1 VVPKVPM
8 SAEPSPL
15 EEDTVPELSVRV
27 VGVVVLYF
35 EKTYGPDRLRA
46 LWEREHVSLPLE
58 YLHTHSN
65 FVSMRFAE
73 RLTRALVAD
82 SGDSDFIRYAM
93 QMTATPDALGFT
105 YHLMKALGSPGLC
118 YRKAVEMSH
127 VFNRVGRFSVE
138 VLGDDN
144 MTLSYWSS
152 VPESDR
158 NFCIGRQAQFATF
171 PTIWGLPLAEVK
183 ETHCQLD
190 GAPACRYVM
199 KWHNPR
205 RRWRRWA
212 FGVGSA
218 AAGAGL
224 WHVFPGAG
232 PPLLALSTGAGVAL
246 GAYLDERREVLRA
259 SELLASQTEGL
270 LRSMEDLQRRS
281 DEVHRA
287 NVLLE
292 ERVAQRTRELEQSA
306 QMLGKALEQQRE
318 LDRLKTQFFDNV
330 SHELRTPLTL
340 ILLSLESLL
349 SHGTAALS
357 PDVRQDLETME
368 RSATKLLR
376 LIDQLLDLAKM
387 EAGKTRLRY
396 QPVELSSFLR
406 TMLGPFRVLAQERAI
421 ALRVE
426 GGPMTSVHVDPDQ
439 MEGVFQNLLSNALK
453 FTLRGSVTVRLS
465 ETPDEVAVEV
475 SDTGCGMSPED
486 LPRIFD
492 RFAQADS
499 TGIRRLHGTGIGLAL
514 VKETVELHAGHIEVS
529 SLLDVGSTFRVTLP
543 KGTAHI
549 REDLRERVDPEE
561 AQQRERRRG
570 PPELSQALR
579 RLQAAPE
586 VSSAPD
592 SPLPPAQP
600 QPQAQVQAQ
609 RTVLVVEDDDE
620 IRRFIAGFLR
630 TDGFR
635 VLEASNGEEG
645 IARAKAGY
653 PDVVV
658 SDVMMPVMSGV
669 QMVQALRAD
678 PETADLPVILLTA
691 RNETDATLYGLG
703 AGANDYVGK
712 PFRPRELV
720 ARVETQLRLRDAAAR
735 VAENER
741 LATLG
746 LLTTGFAHEVRNPL
760 NGLLNSL
767 GPLRELLVPGGDF
780 STAETL
786 LSVLEEA
793 GERIHYLAESLL
805 GFARP
810 TDRREAVDVCASLD
824 GTLKVMAWRTPPG
837 IKVERN
843 YQAREGVL
851 GEAGALNQVWLNL
864 VDNALRAMNETGT
877 LKLETRVVGE
887 ELMVAVSD
895 TGEGIHPRHIAHL
908 FQPFFST
915 RRAGEGTGLGLTLSR
930 RIVLRHGGRMEVSTE
945 EGRGSTFSVFLP
957 LHLRA
962 ELPEGRLAPS
972 VRASA

>member
-1 VVPKVPM
+1 M
-8 SAEPSPL
+8 SAEPSPV
-15 EEDTVPELSVRV
+15 EQDTVPELSVRV

-35 EKTYGPDRLRA
+35 EKTYGPERLRA
-46 LWEREHVSLPLE
+46 LWEREQISLSLE

-73 RLTRALVAD
+73 RLTRALVSD
-82 SGDSDFIRYAM
+82 SGDKDFIRHAM
-93 QMTATPDALGFT
+93 QMMATPDALGFT

-212 FGVGSA
+212 AGLGGAV
-218 AAGAGL
+218 AGAGL
-224 WHVFPGAG
+224 WHAFPAAG
-232 PPLLALSTGAGVAL
+232 PPLLALSSGAGIAL
-246 GAYLDERREVLRA
+246 GAWLDERREVLRA
-259 SELLASQTEGL
+259 SDLLASQTEGL

-306 QMLGKALEQQRE
+306 QMLGQALEQQRE

-349 SHGTAALS
+349 SHGEGALA
-357 PDVRQDLETME
+357 PKVRQDLETME

-426 GGPMTSVHVDPDQ
+426 GGPVTSVHIDPDQ
-439 MEGVFQNLLSNALK
+439 MEGVFQNLISNALK
-453 FTLRGSVTVRLS
+453 FTLRGNVTIRVS
-465 ETPDEVAVEV
+465 ETPDEVAVDV
-475 SDTGCGMSPED
+475 ADSGCGMSPED

-499 TGIRRLHGTGIGLAL
+499 TGIRRLRGTGIGLAL
-514 VKETVELHAGHIEVS
+514 VKESVELHAGRIEVS
-529 SLLDVGSTFRVTLP
+529 SLLDVGSTFRVSLP
-543 KGTAHI
+543 KGTAHV
-549 REDLRERVDPEE
+549 REDLRERRGPEE
-561 AQQRERRRG
+561 GIRRERRRV

-579 RLQAAPE
+579 RIAAPE
-586 VSSAPD
+586 AVAPTEAIPVHALD
-592 SPLPPAQP
+592 QT
-600 QPQAQVQAQ
+600 Q

-645 IARAKAGY
+645 ITKARNGY

-669 QMVQALRAD
+669 QMVQALRD
-678 PETADLPVILLTA
+678 HPETADLPVILLTA
-691 RNETDATLYGLG
+691 RNEMDATLHGLG

-735 VAENER
+735 AAENER

-767 GPLRELLVPGGDF
+767 APLRELLTPGGDI
-780 STAETL
+780 AGADTL

-824 GTLKVMAWRTPPG
+824 GTLKVMAWKTPAG
-837 IKVERN
+837 IRVECN
-843 YQAREGVL
+843 YQARERVL

-864 VDNALRAMNETGT
+864 VDNALRAMGEAGT
-877 LKLETRVVGE
+877 LRLSTRVEGE
-887 ELMVAVSD
+887 ELVVSVSD
-895 TGEGIHPRHIAHL
+895 TGEGIQPRHIAHL

-945 EGRGSTFSVFLP
+945 EGHGSTFSVFLP
-957 LHLRA
+957 LRLRA
-962 ELPEGRLAPS
+962 ETTEGRVASS

>member
-1 VVPKVPM
+1 MVLLASSPVSP
-8 SAEPSPL
+8 EPSSDL
-15 EEDTVPELSVRV
+15 DTAPELSVRV
-27 VGVVVLYF
+27 VGMVVLYY
-35 EKTYGPDRLRA
+35 ERAYGAERLAA
-46 LWEREHVSLPLE
+46 LWKREQITLPLS
-58 YLHTHSN
+58 YIGTHSN
-65 FVSMRFAE
+65 FVSLRFTE
-73 RLTRALVAD
+73 KLITALIAD
-82 SGDSDFIRYAM
+82 SGDPEFIRKAM
-93 QMTATPDALGFT
+93 QLTATPEALGFA
-105 YHLMKALGSPGLC
+105 YHMLKALGTPRLC
-118 YRKAVEMSH
+118 FRKMVDITP
-127 VFNRVGRFSVE
+127 VYNRVGTFSIE
-138 VLGDDN
+138 SLGDDT
-144 MTLSYWSS
+144 MTLAYRSR
-152 VPESDR
+152 VPEPHR
-158 NFCIGRQAQFATF
+158 NFCIGRQEQFASV
-171 PTIWGLPLAEVK
+171 PTIWGLPRAEVV
-183 ETHCQLD
+183 ETQCQVL
-190 GAPACRYVM
+190 GAPSCRYELH
-199 KWHNPR
+199 WRSPR
-205 RRWRRWA
+205 RRWRRWLGA
-212 FGVGSA
+212 VVG
-218 AAGAGL
+218 GATGL
-224 WHVFPGAG
+224 GLSRVFPGADV
-232 PPLLALSTGAGVAL
+232 PLLGLSGLAGVAL
-246 GAYLDERREVLRA
+246 GGWLDERHEVLRD

-270 LRSMEDLQRRS
+270 VRSMEDLQRRS

-287 NVLLE
+287 NILLE
-292 ERVAQRTRELEQSA
+292 ERVAQRTRELEESA
-306 QMLGKALEQQRE
+306 QMLSKALEHQRE

-349 SHGTAALS
+349 SHGTGTLAV
-357 PDVRQDLETME
+357 DVRQNLETME

-396 QPVELSSFLR
+396 QPVELSAFLR
-406 TMLGPFRVLAQERAI
+406 TMLGPFRVLAQERSI

-426 GGPMTSVHVDPDQ
+426 GGPVTSVHVDPDQ
-439 MEGVFQNLLSNALK
+439 MEGVFQNLISNALK
-453 FTLRGSVTVRLS
+453 FTLRGNVTIRLS
-465 ETPDEVAVEV
+465 ETPEEVVVEVAD
-475 SDTGCGMSPED
+475 SGCGLAPED

-499 TGIRRLHGTGIGLAL
+499 TGIRHLRGTGIGLAL
-514 VKETVELHAGHIEVS
+514 VKEAVELHAGRIEVS
-529 SLLDVGSTFRVTLP
+529 SLLDVGSTFRVNLP
-543 KGTAHI
+543 KGTTHI
-549 REDLRERVDPEE
+549 REDLREVRDPEDVE
-561 AQQRERRRG
+561 RRERRRG

-579 RLQAAPE
+579 QLQGAPE
-586 VSSAPD
+586 APAPAD
-592 SPLPPAQP
+592 LPPVHAV
-600 QPQAQVQAQ
+600 AQAQ

-635 VLEASNGEEG
+635 VLEAANGEEG
-645 IARAKAGY
+645 IARARTGY

-669 QMVQALRAD
+669 QMVKALRSD

-691 RNETDATLYGLG
+691 RNEMDATLYGLG
-703 AGANDYVGK
+703 AGAKDYVGK

-735 VAENER
+735 IAENER

-767 GPLRELLVPGGDF
+767 VPLRELLVPGGDF
-780 STAETL
+780 AAADTL

-824 GTLKVMAWRTPPG
+824 GTLKVMAWRTPSG
-837 IKVERN
+837 VRVERA
-843 YQAREGVL
+843 YQAQEGVL

-864 VDNALRAMNETGT
+864 VDNALRAMGETGT
-877 LKLETRVVGE
+877 LRLETRVEGE
-887 ELMVAVSD
+887 ELVVSVSD
-895 TGEGIHPRHIAHL
+895 TGDGIHPRHIAHL

-930 RIVLRHGGRMEVSTE
+930 RIVLRHGGRMEVSSE

-957 LHLRA
+957 LRLRA
-962 ELPEGRLAPS
+962 ELPESRLGT
-972 VRASA
+972 VRVSA

>member
-1 VVPKVPM
+1 VSP
-8 SAEPSPL
+8 EPSSDL
-15 EEDTVPELSVRV
+15 DTAPELSVRV
-27 VGVVVLYF
+27 VGMVVLYYRR
-35 EKTYGPDRLRA
+35 TYGTERLEA
-46 LWEREHVSLPLE
+46 FWEREKIALPLS
-58 YLHTHSN
+58 YLGTHSN
-65 FVSMRFAE
+65 FVSLRFTE
-73 RLTRALVAD
+73 RLTSALIAD
-82 SGDSDFIRYAM
+82 SGDPDFIRKAM
-93 QMTATPDALGFT
+93 QLTATPEALGFA
-105 YHLMKALGSPGLC
+105 YHMLKALGTPRLC
-118 YRKAVEMSH
+118 YRKMVDITP
-127 VFNRVGRFSVE
+127 VYNRVGAFSIE
-138 VLGDDN
+138 SLGDAV
-144 MTLSYWSS
+144 MTLSYRSR
-152 VPESDR
+152 VPEPDR
-158 NFCIGRQAQFATF
+158 NFCIGRQEQFASV
-171 PTIWGLPLAEVK
+171 PTIWGLPRAEVV
-183 ETHCQLD
+183 ETYCQVR
-190 GAPACRYVM
+190 GAPSCRYELR
-199 KWHNPR
+199 WHSPR
-205 RRWRRWA
+205 RRWRRW
-212 FGVGSA
+212 VGA
-218 AAGAGL
+218 VLGGAAGAGL
-224 WHVFPGAG
+224 SHLFPEAE
-232 PPLLALSTGAGVAL
+232 LALLGLSGLAGVAL
-246 GAYLDERREVLRA
+246 GGWLDEGHEVGRA

-270 LRSMEDLQRRS
+270 VRSMEDLQRRS

-292 ERVAQRTRELEQSA
+292 ERVAQRTRELETSA
-306 QMLGKALEQQRE
+306 QMLGQALEQQRE

-349 SHGTAALS
+349 SRGSSTFA
-357 PDVRQDLETME
+357 PRVQQDLETME

-396 QPVELSSFLR
+396 QPVELSTFLR
-406 TMLGPFRVLAQERAI
+406 TLLGPFRVLAQERAI

-426 GGPMTSVHVDPDQ
+426 GGPVTSVHIDPEQ
-439 MEGVFQNLLSNALK
+439 MEGVFQNLISNALK
-453 FTLRGSVTVRLS
+453 FTLRGNVTVRLS
-465 ETPDEVAVEV
+465 ETPEDVVVEV

-499 TGIRRLHGTGIGLAL
+499 TGIRRLRGTGIGLAL
-514 VKETVELHAGHIEVS
+514 VKESVELHAGHIEVS
-529 SLLDVGSTFRVTLP
+529 SLLDVGSTFRVSLP
-543 KGTAHI
+543 KGTAHV
-549 REDLRERVDPEE
+549 REDLRERRGPEE
-561 AQQRERRRG
+561 GVRRERRRG

-579 RLQAAPE
+579 RVQA
-586 VSSAPD
+586 SPD
-592 SPLPPAQP
+592 AAEPVEAPPAH
-600 QPQAQVQAQ
+600 ALAKAQ

-630 TDGFR
+630 ADGFR
-635 VLEASNGEEG
+635 VLEASHGEEG
-645 IARAKAGY
+645 IAKARSGY

-669 QMVQALRAD
+669 QMVQALRSH

-691 RNETDATLYGLG
+691 RNEMDATLHGLG

-767 GPLRELLVPGGDF
+767 TPLRELLVPGGDIAA
-780 STAETL
+780 AETL

-824 GTLKVMAWRTPPG
+824 GTLKVMAWKTPPG
-837 IKVERN
+837 VRVERA
-843 YQAREGVL
+843 YQAGERVL

-864 VDNALRAMNETGT
+864 VDNALRAMGETGT
-877 LKLETRVVGE
+877 LRLATRLEGE
-887 ELMVAVSD
+887 ELVVAVSD
-895 TGEGIHPRHIAHL
+895 TGEGIQPRHIAHL

-930 RIVLRHGGRMEVSTE
+930 RIVLRHGGRMEVATE

-957 LHLRA
+957 LRLRA
-962 ELPEGRLAPS
+962 ESTDGRLASS
-972 VRASA
+972 VHASA

>member
-1 VVPKVPM
+1 VSP
-8 SAEPSPL
+8 EPSNGL
-15 EEDTVPELSVRV
+15 DTAPELSVRV
-27 VGVVVLYF
+27 VGMVVLYF
-35 EKTYGPDRLRA
+35 EQTYGQERLRA
-46 LWEREHVSLPLE
+46 LWEREHVSLSLE

-65 FVSMRFAE
+65 FVSLHFTE
-73 RLTRALVAD
+73 SLTAALIAD
-82 SGDSDFIRYAM
+82 SGDPEFIRKAM
-93 QMTATPDALGFT
+93 QLTATPEALGFA
-105 YHLMKALGSPGLC
+105 YHMLKALGTPRLC
-118 YRKAVEMSH
+118 FRKMVDITP
-127 VFNRVGRFSVE
+127 VYNRVGSFTIES
-138 VLGDDN
+138 LGDDT
-144 MTLSYWSS
+144 MTLCYQSR
-152 VPESDR
+152 VPEPQR
-158 NFCIGRQAQFATF
+158 NFCIGRQEQFASV
-171 PTIWGLPLAEVK
+171 PTIWGLPRAEVV
-183 ETHCQLD
+183 ETQCQVL
-190 GAPACRYVM
+190 GAPSCRYELR
-199 KWHNPR
+199 WHSPR
-205 RRWRRWA
+205 RRWRRWLGA
-212 FGVGSA
+212 ILGGATGFGLSR
-218 AAGAGL
+218 L
-224 WHVFPGAG
+224 FPGGEFA
-232 PPLLALSTGAGVAL
+232 LLGLSVLAGVAL
-246 GAYLDERREVLRA
+246 GGWLDERHEVQRD

-270 LRSMEDLQRRS
+270 VRSMEDLQRRS

-292 ERVAQRTRELEQSA
+292 ERVAQRTRELEESA
-306 QMLGKALEQQRE
+306 QRLGKALEHQRE

-349 SHGTAALS
+349 SPETGAFAS
-357 PDVRQDLETME
+357 NVRQDLETME

-387 EAGKTRLRY
+387 EAGKTRLHY
-396 QPVELSSFLR
+396 QPVELSAFLR
-406 TMLGPFRVLAQERAI
+406 TMLGPFRVLAQERSI
-421 ALRVE
+421 TLRVD
-426 GGPMTSVHVDPDQ
+426 GGPLTSVHIDPDQ

-453 FTLRGSVTVRLS
+453 FTLRGNVTVRLS
-465 ETPDEVAVEV
+465 ETPEEVVVEVA
-475 SDTGCGMSPED
+475 DTGCGMSPED

-499 TGIRRLHGTGIGLAL
+499 TGIRRLRGTGIGLAL
-514 VKETVELHAGHIEVS
+514 VKEAVELHAGRIEVS
-529 SLLDVGSTFRVTLP
+529 SLLDAGSTFRVTLP

-549 REDLRERVDPEE
+549 REDLRERLDPEE
-561 AQQRERRRG
+561 AGRRERRRG

-579 RLQAAPE
+579 RLQVAPVTPTLPE
-586 VSSAPD
+586 ASSGHALSQTD
-592 SPLPPAQP
+592 
-600 QPQAQVQAQ
+600 

-620 IRRFIAGFLR
+620 IRRFISGFLR

-635 VLEASNGEEG
+635 VLEATNGEEG
-645 IARAKAGY
+645 LARARSGY

-669 QMVQALRAD
+669 QMVQALRGD

-691 RNETDATLYGLG
+691 RNETDATVYGLG

-735 VAENER
+735 IAENER

-767 GPLRELLVPGGDF
+767 APLREVLVPGGDF
-780 STAETL
+780 STAGTL

-837 IKVERN
+837 IRVERN

-864 VDNALRAMNETGT
+864 VDNALRAMGETGT
-877 LKLETRVVGE
+877 LKLETRVEGE
-887 ELMVAVSD
+887 ELVVAVSD

-930 RIVLRHGGRMEVSTE
+930 RIVLRHGGRMDVSTE

-957 LHLRA
+957 LRLRA

>member
-1 VVPKVPM
+1 MTAFPT
-8 SAEPSPL
+8 SL

-27 VGVVVLYF
+27 VGVVVLYY
-35 EKTYGPDRLRA
+35 EKTFGADRLRA
-46 LWEREHVSLPLE
+46 LWERERISLPLE

-73 RLTRALVAD
+73 RLTRALVED
-82 SGDSDFIRYAM
+82 SGDPDFIRHAM
-93 QMTATPDALGFT
+93 RLTATPDALGFT
-105 YHLMKALGSPGLC
+105 FHLMKALGTPGLC

-127 VFNRVGRFSVE
+127 VFNRVGSFSVE
-138 VLGDDN
+138 VLGHDH
-144 MTLSYWSS
+144 MTLSYRSS

-171 PTIWGLPLAEVK
+171 PTIWGLPLAEVR
-183 ETHCQLD
+183 ETQCQLD
-190 GAPACRYVM
+190 GAPSCRYVM

-212 FGVGSA
+212 GGVGGTV
-218 AAGAGL
+218 AGACLWKVLPASGPALLGL
-224 WHVFPGAG
+224 
-232 PPLLALSTGAGVAL
+232 SSMAGVWF
-246 GAYLDERREVLRA
+246 GAWLDERREVQRA

-292 ERVAQRTRELEQSA
+292 ERVAQRTRELEESA
-306 QMLGKALEQQRE
+306 QQLGQALEQQRE

-349 SHGTAALS
+349 SSGAGSIA
-357 PDVRQDLETME
+357 PRVRQDLETME
-368 RSATKLLR
+368 RSASKLLR

-396 QPVELSSFLR
+396 QPVELSAFLK
-406 TMLGPFRVLAQERAI
+406 TLLGPFRVLAKERSI
-421 ALRVE
+421 ALKVE
-426 GGPMTSVHVDPDQ
+426 GGPLPSVHVDPEQ
-439 MEGVFQNLLSNALK
+439 MEGVFQNLISNALK
-453 FTLRGSVTVRLS
+453 FTHRGSVTVRLS
-465 ETPDEVAVEV
+465 ESAEALTVEVA
-475 SDTGCGMSPED
+475 DTGCGMAPED

-499 TGIRRLHGTGIGLAL
+499 TGIRRLRGTGIGLAL
-514 VKETVELHAGHIEVS
+514 VKEAVELHEGKIEVS
-529 SLLDVGSTFRVTLP
+529 SLLDVGTTFRVVLP

-549 REDLRERVDPEE
+549 REELRERRSPEDTPR
-561 AQQRERRRG
+561 RERRRG

-579 RLQAAPE
+579 RAQAAM
-586 VSSAPD
+586 AGQ
-592 SPLPPAQP
+592 LPAEPAAA
-600 QPQAQVQAQ
+600 QADQTQ
-609 RTVLVVEDDDE
+609 RTVLVVEDDEE

-645 IARAKAGY
+645 LARARSGY

-669 QMVQALRAD
+669 QMVQALREH
-678 PETADLPVILLTA
+678 PETSDLPVIFLTA
-691 RNETDATLYGLG
+691 RNEMDATVSGLG

-760 NGLLNSL
+760 NGVLNSL
-767 GPLRELLVPGGDF
+767 GPLRELLAPGGDVKA
-780 STAETL
+780 AESL

-793 GERIHYLAESLL
+793 AERIHYLSESLL

-824 GTLKVMAWRTPPG
+824 GTLKVMAWKTPPG
-837 IKVERN
+837 IHVERA
-843 YQAREGVL
+843 YQARERVL

-864 VDNALRAMNETGT
+864 VDNALRAMRDTGT
-877 LKLETRVVGE
+877 LRLETRVEGE
-887 ELMVAVSD
+887 ELVVSVSD
-895 TGEGIHPRHIAHL
+895 TGEGIHPRHFAHL

-930 RIVLRHGGRMEVSTE
+930 RIVLRHGGRVEVSSE

-957 LHLRA
+957 LRLRA
-962 ELPEGRLAPS
+962 ESTPERVVSPA
-972 VRASA
+972 RASA

>member
-1 VVPKVPM
+1 M
-8 SAEPSPL
+8 STATA

-27 VGVVVLYF
+27 VGVVVLYYERTF
-35 EKTYGPDRLRA
+35 GTERLKA
-46 LWEREHVSLPLE
+46 LWEREQFSLPLE

-73 RLTRALVAD
+73 RLTRALAAD
-82 SGDSDFIRYAM
+82 SDDPEFIRKAM
-93 QMTATPDALGFT
+93 RMTATPDALGFT
-105 YHLMKALGSPGLC
+105 YHLMKALGTPALC

-127 VFNRVGRFSVE
+127 VFNRVGAFSVE
-138 VLGDDN
+138 VLAEDN
-144 MTLSYWSS
+144 MTLSYRSR

-171 PTIWGLPLAEVK
+171 PTIWGLPLAEVR
-183 ETHCQLD
+183 ETQCQLD
-190 GAPACRYVM
+190 GAPSCRYVM

-205 RRWRRWA
+205 RRWRRWVG
-212 FGVGSA
+212 GVGGVAIGA
-218 AAGAGL
+218 ALGRF
-224 WHVFPGAG
+224 FPDSVA
-232 PPLLALSTGAGVAL
+232 PLLGLSSLTGVSF
-246 GAYLDERREVLRA
+246 GAWLDERREVQRA

-292 ERVAQRTRELEQSA
+292 ERVAQRTRELEESA
-306 QMLGKALEQQRE
+306 RKLGLALDQQRE

-349 SHGTAALS
+349 SQAAGGLS
-357 PDVRQDLETME
+357 ARVRQDLETME
-368 RSATKLLR
+368 RSANKLLR

-396 QPVELSSFLR
+396 QPVELSTFLR
-406 TMLGPFRVLAQERAI
+406 TLLGPFRVLAKEQSI

-426 GGPMTSVHVDPDQ
+426 GGPVTSVHVDPEQ
-439 MEGVFQNLLSNALK
+439 IEGVFQNLISNALK

-465 ETPDEVAVEV
+465 ETPESVVVEVA
-475 SDTGCGMSPED
+475 DTGCGMAPED

-499 TGIRRLHGTGIGLAL
+499 TGIRRLRGTGIGLAL
-514 VKETVELHAGHIEVS
+514 VKESVELHAGQIEVS
-529 SLLDVGSTFRVTLP
+529 SLLDVGSSFRVSLP

-549 REDLRERVDPEE
+549 REELRERRGSEE
-561 AQQRERRRG
+561 APRRERRRG

-579 RLQAAPE
+579 RAQ
-586 VSSAPD
+586 D
-592 SPLPPAQP
+592 PLPAPALVETP
-600 QPQAQVQAQ
+600 GVRALAQTQ
-609 RTVLVVEDDDE
+609 RTVLVVEDDEE

-630 TDGFR
+630 SDGFR

-645 IARAKAGY
+645 ITRARSGY

-669 QMVQALRAD
+669 QMVLALRAH
-678 PETADLPVILLTA
+678 PETSDLPVILLTA
-691 RNETDATLYGLG
+691 RNEMDAALHGLG

-767 GPLRELLVPGGDF
+767 SPLRELVTPGGDLE
-780 STAETL
+780 AAGTL

-824 GTLKVMAWRTPPG
+824 GTLKVMAWKTPPG
-837 IKVERN
+837 VRVERV
-843 YQAREGVL
+843 YLARERVL

-864 VDNALRAMNETGT
+864 VDNALRAMRDAGT
-877 LKLETRVVGE
+877 LRLETRVEGD
-887 ELMVAVSD
+887 ELVVAVSD
-895 TGEGIHPRHIAHL
+895 TGEGIHPRHFAHL

-930 RIVLRHGGRMEVSTE
+930 RIILRHGGRMEVASE
-945 EGRGSTFSVFLP
+945 EGQGASFSVYLP
-957 LHLRA
+957 LRLRA
-962 ELPEGRLAPS
+962 ESSDGRLLAAARAP
-972 VRASA
+972 A

>member
-1 VVPKVPM
+1 M
-8 SAEPSPL
+8 SAEPSPV
-15 EEDTVPELSVRV
+15 EQDTVPELSVRV
-27 VGVVVLYF
+27 VGVVVLYY
-35 EKTYGPDRLRA
+35 EKTFGAERLRA
-46 LWEREHVSLPLE
+46 LWEREHISLPLE

-73 RLTRALVAD
+73 RLTRSLVEDSAD
-82 SGDSDFIRYAM
+82 PDFIRHAM

-105 YHLMKALGSPGLC
+105 FHLMKALGTPGLC

-171 PTIWGLPLAEVK
+171 PTIWGLPLADVK

-205 RRWRRWA
+205 RRWRRWVA
-212 FGVGSA
+212 GLGGAV
-218 AAGAGL
+218 AGAGL
-224 WHVFPGAG
+224 WHVFPSAGA
-232 PPLLALSTGAGVAL
+232 PLLALSSGAGVAF
-246 GAYLDERREVLRA
+246 GAWLDERREVLRA
-259 SELLASQTEGL
+259 SDLLASQTEGL

-292 ERVAQRTRELEQSA
+292 ERVAQRTRELETSA
-306 QMLGKALEQQRE
+306 QMLGHALEQQRE

-349 SHGTAALS
+349 SHGSGTFALR
-357 PDVRQDLETME
+357 VRQDLETME

-396 QPVELSSFLR
+396 QPVELSTFLR
-406 TMLGPFRVLAQERAI
+406 TLLGPFRVLAQERAI

-426 GGPMTSVHVDPDQ
+426 GGPVTSVHIDPEQ
-439 MEGVFQNLLSNALK
+439 MEGVFQNLVSNALK
-453 FTLRGSVTVRLS
+453 FTLRGNVTIRLS
-465 ETPDEVAVEV
+465 ETAEDVVVEVA
-475 SDTGCGMSPED
+475 DTGCGMSPQD

-499 TGIRRLHGTGIGLAL
+499 TGIRRLRGTGIGLAL
-514 VKETVELHAGHIEVS
+514 VKESVELHAGHIEVS
-529 SLLDVGSTFRVTLP
+529 SLLDVGSTFRVSLP
-543 KGTAHI
+543 KGTGHV
-549 REDLRERVDPEE
+549 REDLRERRGPEE
-561 AQQRERRRG
+561 GVRRERRRG
-570 PPELSQALR
+570 PPEISQALR
-579 RLQAAPE
+579 RLQTPPDAAE
-586 VSSAPD
+586 
-592 SPLPPAQP
+592 PLEAPPAHP
-600 QPQAQVQAQ
+600 LAEAQ

-630 TDGFR
+630 ADGFR
-635 VLEASNGEEG
+635 VLEASQGEEG
-645 IARAKAGY
+645 IAKARTGY

-669 QMVQALRAD
+669 QMVQALRSH
-678 PETADLPVILLTA
+678 PETVDLPVILLTA
-691 RNETDATLYGLG
+691 RNEMDATLHGLG

-767 GPLRELLVPGGDF
+767 APLRELLLPGGDI
-780 STAETL
+780 TAAETL

-824 GTLKVMAWRTPPG
+824 GTLKVMAWKTPPG
-837 IKVERN
+837 VRVERA
-843 YQAREGVL
+843 YQAGERVL

-864 VDNALRAMNETGT
+864 VDNALRAMGETGT
-877 LKLETRVVGE
+877 LRLATRLEGE
-887 ELMVAVSD
+887 ELVVAVSD

-930 RIVLRHGGRMEVSTE
+930 RIVLRHGGRMEVATE

-957 LHLRA
+957 LRLRA
-962 ELPEGRLAPS
+962 EPTDGRLASS

>member
-1 VVPKVPM
+1 M
-8 SAEPSPL
+8 SIDASPT
-15 EEDTVPELSVRV
+15 EQDTVPELSVRV

-35 EKTYGPDRLRA
+35 EKTYGSERLAA
-46 LWEREHVSLPLE
+46 LWEREQISLSLE

-73 RLTRALVAD
+73 RLTRALVDD
-82 SGDSDFIRYAM
+82 SGEPDFIRHAM
-93 QMTATPDALGFT
+93 QLTATPDALGFT
-105 YHLMKALGSPGLC
+105 YHLMKALGTPGLC

-127 VFNRVGRFSVE
+127 VFNRVGSFTVE
-138 VLGDDN
+138 ALGNDN
-144 MTLSYWSS
+144 MTLSYRSS

-171 PTIWGLPLAEVK
+171 PTIWGLPPAEVK
-183 ETHCQLD
+183 ETHCQFD

-212 FGVGSA
+212 GGVGGA

-224 WHVFPGAG
+224 WHAFPSAGAS
-232 PPLLALSTGAGVAL
+232 LFALSSSAAIAVGAW
-246 GAYLDERREVLRA
+246 LDERREVLRA
-259 SELLASQTEGL
+259 QDLLASQTEGL

-292 ERVAQRTRELEQSA
+292 ERVAQRTRELEESA

-349 SHGTAALS
+349 SHGTGSLA
-357 PDVRQDLETME
+357 PGVRQDLETME
-368 RSATKLLR
+368 RSAVKLLR

-406 TMLGPFRVLAQERAI
+406 TMLAPFRVLAQERSI

-426 GGPMTSVHVDPDQ
+426 GGPITSVHIDPDQ
-439 MEGVFQNLLSNALK
+439 MEGVFQNLISNALK
-453 FTLRGSVTVRLS
+453 FTLRGSVAVRLS
-465 ETPDEVAVEV
+465 ETPESVVVEVA
-475 SDTGCGMSPED
+475 DTGCGMAPED

-514 VKETVELHAGHIEVS
+514 VKESVELHAGHIEVS
-529 SLLDVGSTFRVTLP
+529 SLLDAGSTFRVSLP

-549 REDLRERVDPEE
+549 REDLRERRDPEDVVR
-561 AQQRERRRG
+561 RERRRG

-586 VSSAPD
+586 AAPV
-592 SPLPPAQP
+592 PEPPA
-600 QPQAQVQAQ
+600 VQALAQ
-609 RTVLVVEDDDE
+609 AARTVLVVEDDEE

-630 TDGFR
+630 ADGFR
-635 VLEASNGEEG
+635 VLEAANGEEG
-645 IARAKAGY
+645 IAKAMSGY

-669 QMVQALRAD
+669 QMVQALRAHA
-678 PETADLPVILLTA
+678 ETADLPVILLTA
-691 RNETDATLYGLG
+691 RNEMDATVYGLG

-767 GPLRELLVPGGDF
+767 TPLREMLVPGGDF
-780 STAETL
+780 AGAETL
-786 LSVLEEA
+786 LAVLEEA

-810 TDRREAVDVCASLD
+810 TDRREAVDVCASLE
-824 GTLKVMAWRTPPG
+824 GTLKVMSWRTPAG
-837 IKVERN
+837 IRVERD
-843 YQAREGVL
+843 YEATERVL

-864 VDNALRAMNETGT
+864 VDNALRAMGETGT
-877 LKLETRVVGE
+877 LKLATRVEGD
-887 ELMVAVSD
+887 ELVVSVSD
-895 TGEGIHPRHIAHL
+895 TGDGIQPRHIAHL

-930 RIVLRHGGRMEVSTE
+930 RIVLRHQGRMEVASE
-945 EGRGSTFSVFLP
+945 EGHGSTFSVFLP

-962 ELPEGRLAPS
+962 ETAEGRLLTS

>member
-1 VVPKVPM
+1 MGEVGTSEVPM

-35 EKTYGPDRLRA
+35 EKTYGTDRLRA

-82 SGDSDFIRYAM
+82 SGDSDFVRHAM

-138 VLGDDN
+138 VLGNDN

-212 FGVGSA
+212 FGVGGA

-224 WHVFPGAG
+224 WHVFPVAG
-232 PPLLALSTGAGVAL
+232 SPLLALSSGAGVAL
-246 GAYLDERREVLRA
+246 GAWLDERREVLRA

-292 ERVAQRTRELEQSA
+292 ERVAQRTRELEESA

-349 SHGTAALS
+349 SHGTAALA

-376 LIDQLLDLAKM
+376 LIDQLLDLAKL

-406 TMLGPFRVLAQERAI
+406 TMLGPFRVLAQERSI

-426 GGPMTSVHVDPDQ
+426 GGPLTSVHIDPDQ

-453 FTLRGSVTVRLS
+453 FTLRGNVTVRLS
-465 ETPDEVAVEV
+465 ETQDEVVVEV
-475 SDTGCGMSPED
+475 ADTGCGMSPED

-499 TGIRRLHGTGIGLAL
+499 TGIRRLRGTGIGLAL
-514 VKETVELHAGHIEVS
+514 VKESVELHAGHIEVS

-549 REDLRERVDPEE
+549 REDLRERIDPEE
-561 AQQRERRRG
+561 VVRRERKRG

-586 VSSAPD
+586 VPPDVDAP
-592 SPLPPAQP
+592 PVQTLA
-600 QPQAQVQAQ
+600 QAQ

-635 VLEASNGEEG
+635 VLEATNGEEG
-645 IARAKAGY
+645 IARAKSGY

-669 QMVQALRAD
+669 QMVQALRGD

-691 RNETDATLYGLG
+691 RNEMDATLYGLG

-767 GPLRELLVPGGDF
+767 GPLRELLVPGCDF

-837 IKVERN
+837 VRVERN

-864 VDNALRAMNETGT
+864 VDNALRAMGETGT
-877 LKLETRVVGE
+877 LKLETRVEGE
-887 ELMVAVSD
+887 YLVVAVTD

-957 LHLRA
+957 LRLRA
-962 ELPEGRLAPS
+962 ELPEGRVAPS